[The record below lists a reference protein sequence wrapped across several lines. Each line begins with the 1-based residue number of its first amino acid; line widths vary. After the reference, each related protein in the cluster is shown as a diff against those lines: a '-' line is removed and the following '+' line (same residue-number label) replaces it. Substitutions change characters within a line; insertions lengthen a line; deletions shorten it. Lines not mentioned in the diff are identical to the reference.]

1 MRSSNFAPFLGA
13 ESPIGPKRHLVRCKN
28 MSGVEVKADSK
39 GNAEFSRDWTR
50 NRRSCQVSTDE
61 TVGSDCCSSMFPYSL
76 GDGGN
81 QLEFAPLLLLSQ
93 RISAARG
100 CKTALGAER

>member
-1 MRSSNFAPFLGA
+1 M
-13 ESPIGPKRHLVRCKN
+13 SPIGPKRHLVRCKN

-81 QLEFAPLLLLSQ
+81 QLEFAPLLLLGQ